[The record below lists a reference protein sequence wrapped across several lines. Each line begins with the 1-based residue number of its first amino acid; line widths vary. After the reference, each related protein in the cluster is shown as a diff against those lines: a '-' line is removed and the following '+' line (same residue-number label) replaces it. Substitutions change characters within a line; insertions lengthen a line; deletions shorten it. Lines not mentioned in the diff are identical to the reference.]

1 MLRVWCAAPYSE
13 RLPFRAGVTQLILT
27 MSDGGRQC
35 PSLRAAECA
44 VPRRSGSL
52 TMSSS
57 PDSAD
62 VIPPEQR
69 REDTR
74 EIVYLVKRPSYTLAI
89 AVPLPSPSRLSWE
102 QAVVQA
108 QLKRRGPIG
117 SYVLNPSELET
128 LYEDLQGL
136 VAYLRERRGRPSADF
151 TRAP

>member
-1 MLRVWCAAPYSE
+1 
-13 RLPFRAGVTQLILT
+13 
-27 MSDGGRQC
+27 
-35 PSLRAAECA
+35 
-44 VPRRSGSL
+44 
-52 TMSSS
+52 MSSS

-62 VIPPEQR
+62 VIPPEQP

-136 VAYLRERRGRPSADF
+136 VAYLRERRGRPFAEF